1 MQQNIFL
8 RVIAWLDKNFER
20 YTGMLFAFVMF
31 TCLFLQV
38 LFRYVFRYPLPWTE
52 EIAVICFVMS
62 IYFGAVVAIQRN
74 QHIKIEI
81 FTSMLSDRGK
91 LVVRIIGDCLFILF
105 CVVIIRPL
113 TALVAQLIKTHA
125 VTSVTRIP
133 KYIYYCALPLC
144 FGLNIV
150 RLIEDIVSTVREIL
164 HPGKEAAE

>member
-8 RVIAWLDKNFER
+8 RVITWLDKNFER
-20 YTGMLFAFVMF
+20 YIGMLFAFAMF
-31 TCLFLQV
+31 ICLFLQV

-81 FTSMLSDRGK
+81 VTSMLNDRRQK
-91 LVVRIIGDCLFILF
+91 IMRIISDCLFIVF
-105 CVVIIRPL
+105 CVIIIKPL

-133 KYIYYCALPLC
+133 KYVYYCALPLC
-144 FGLNIV
+144 FGLNII
-150 RLIEDIVSTVREIL
+150 RLIEDIVRTVREIL
-164 HPGKEAAE
+164 HPDKEATE